1 MDEQPTSE
9 IPATLS
15 RGTTMAVSTETFLAT
30 TRNLEVELEIVA
42 MARSQGV
49 TAANPIVQLTH
60 ATHILLILQAIS
72 SFTFQNSETQC
83 QFESFPSSVQKLPSP
98 PHIATYQPSWH
109 TPREN

>member
-60 ATHILLILQAIS
+60 ATDILRVLTTTVEHQPRG
-72 SFTFQNSETQC
+72 TV
-83 QFESFPSSVQKLPSP
+83 SVM
-98 PHIATYQPSWH
+98 ATDGATLDFS
-109 TPREN
+109 